1 MSNTRLVGGVVFL
14 IRTLGACIA
23 KVNDFFPVVLITG
36 PRQVGK
42 TSLLEECAKENRKY
56 VSLDSFEKRSLA
68 QNDPALFLQKYKPP
82 VLIDEI
88 QYAPQLFPYIKE
100 IVDREKQKGL
110 FWITGSQQFS
120 LMQNVS
126 ESLAGRVGILHLQGF
141 SQAEKFNNGQQTAF
155 LPKMQNIENKKIN
168 CVNAATIFH
177 TIWKGSYPSLWLNS
191 DEHWELF
198 YSSYVE
204 TYIQRDVKQILNI
217 SNELTFMKFMRAAAA
232 QTGQLLDYASMAR
245 DVSVAETTIKSW
257 ISVLNTSGI
266 IFLLQPYS
274 NNLTKRALKTPKLY
288 FMDTGLACFLTRWN
302 NFEAL
307 EEGAYS
313 GAIFETYV
321 ISEILKSYW
330 HNGKEPFVYFY
341 RDKEKREIDLL
352 IDLNGKLYPIEI
364 KKKANPDKNDIRH
377 FHLIEDTLKQ
387 QQGEG
392 CVVCLSEECLPISSN
407 VYSVPVGMI

>member
-1 MSNTRLVGGVVFL
+1 MFVT
-14 IRTLGACIA
+14 RTLGSCIA

-42 TSLLEECAKENRKY
+42 TSLLEECAKEQRKY

-100 IVDREKQKGL
+100 IVDKEKQKGL

-126 ESLAGRVGILHLQGF
+126 ESLAGRVGIFHLQGF
-141 SQAEKFNNGQQTAF
+141 SQAEKFTHWQQGAF
-155 LPKMQNIENKKIN
+155 LPEVQNLENRKIN
-168 CVNAATIFH
+168 SVDATNIFH

-198 YSSYVE
+198 YSSYVQ
-204 TYIQRDVKQILNI
+204 TYVQRDVKQILNI
-217 SNELTFMKFMRAAAA
+217 SNELTFTKFMRAAAA

-266 IFLLQPYS
+266 IFLLYPYS
-274 NNLTKRALKTPKLY
+274 NNLTKRALKTPKMY

-321 ISEILKSYW
+321 VSEILKSYW

-352 IDLNGKLYPIEI
+352 IDQNGKLYPIEI

-377 FHLIEDTLKQ
+377 FHLIEDTVKQ
-387 QQGEG
+387 QRGEG
-392 CVVCLSEECLPISSN
+392 CVVCLSAECLPISQG
-407 VYSVPVGMI
+407 VFSVPVGMI

>member
-1 MSNTRLVGGVVFL
+1 MFL
-14 IRTLGACIA
+14 SRTLKDYIS
-23 KVNDFFPVVLITG
+23 KVNDFFPIVMITG

-42 TSLLEECAKENRKY
+42 TSLLEECAKDNRKY
-56 VSLDSFEKRSLA
+56 VSLDSSEKRTLA
-68 QNDPALFLQKYKPP
+68 QNDPSLFLQRYKPP

-100 IVDREKQKGL
+100 IVDKEKQKGM

-126 ESLAGRVGILHLQGF
+126 ETLAGRVGIMHLQGF
-141 SQAEKFNNGQQTAF
+141 SQSEKFENYQQAPF
-155 LPKMQNIENKKIN
+155 LPELQNIENRKSNDIGTDN
-168 CVNAATIFH
+168 IFH
-177 TIWKGSYPSLWLNS
+177 TIWKGSYPAMWLTS
-191 DEHWELF
+191 DDNWELF
-198 YSSYVE
+198 YNSYVQ
-204 TYIQRDVKQILNI
+204 TYIQRDVRQILNI
-217 SNELTFMKFMRAAAA
+217 SNELTFIKFMKAAAA

-245 DVSVAETTIKSW
+245 DVGVAETTIKSW

-274 NNLTKRALKTPKLY
+274 NNLTKRALKTPKMY
-288 FMDTGLACFLTRWN
+288 FMDTGLACYLTRWN
-302 NFEAL
+302 NYEAL
-307 EEGAYS
+307 EDGAYA

-352 IDLNGKLYPIEI
+352 IDQNGKLHPIEI
-364 KKKANPDKNDIRH
+364 KKKSNPDKNDIRH
-377 FHLIEDTLKQ
+377 FHVIEDTIKQ
-387 QQGEG
+387 QRGEG
-392 CVVCLSEECLPISSN
+392 CVICLSEDYLPISEN
-407 VYSVPVGMI
+407 VYSVPVSMI

>member
-1 MSNTRLVGGVVFL
+1 MFL
-14 IRTLGACIA
+14 SRTLKDYIS
-23 KVNDFFPVVLITG
+23 KVNDFFPIIMITG

-42 TSLLEECAKENRKY
+42 TSLLEECAKDNRKY
-56 VSLDSFEKRSLA
+56 VSLDSSEKRTLA
-68 QNDPALFLQKYKPP
+68 QNDPALFLQRYKPP

-100 IVDREKQKGL
+100 FVDKEKQKGM

-126 ESLAGRVGILHLQGF
+126 ETLAGRVGIMHLQGF
-141 SQAEKFNNGQQTAF
+141 SQSEKFENYQQSPF
-155 LPKMQNIENKKIN
+155 LPELQNIENRKSNDIRTDN
-168 CVNAATIFH
+168 IFH
-177 TIWKGSYPSLWLNS
+177 TIWKGSYPAMWLTS
-191 DEHWELF
+191 DDNWELF
-198 YSSYVE
+198 YNSYVQ
-204 TYIQRDVKQILNI
+204 TYIQRDVRQILNI
-217 SNELTFMKFMRAAAA
+217 SNELTFIKFMKAAAA

-245 DVSVAETTIKSW
+245 DVGVAETTIKSW

-274 NNLTKRALKTPKLY
+274 NNLTKRALKTPKMY
-288 FMDTGLACFLTRWN
+288 FMDTGLACYLTRWN
-302 NFEAL
+302 NYEAL
-307 EEGAYS
+307 EDGAYA

-352 IDLNGKLYPIEI
+352 IDQNGKLYPIEI
-364 KKKANPDKNDIRH
+364 KKKSNPDKNDIRH
-377 FHLIEDTLKQ
+377 FHVIEDTIKQ
-387 QQGEG
+387 QRGEG
-392 CVVCLSEECLPISSN
+392 CVICLSEEYLPICEK
-407 VYSVPVGMI
+407 VYSVPVKLI

>member
-1 MSNTRLVGGVVFL
+1 MFL
-14 IRTLGACIA
+14 SRTLKDYIS
-23 KVNDFFPVVLITG
+23 KVNDFFPIIMITG

-42 TSLLEECAKENRKY
+42 TSLLEECAKDNRKY
-56 VSLDSFEKRSLA
+56 VSLDSSEKRTLA
-68 QNDPALFLQKYKPP
+68 QNDPSLFLQRYKPP

-100 IVDREKQKGL
+100 IVDKEKQKGM

-126 ESLAGRVGILHLQGF
+126 ETLAGRVGIMHLQGF
-141 SQAEKFNNGQQTAF
+141 SQSEKFENYQQSAF
-155 LPKMQNIENKKIN
+155 LPELQNIENRKT
-168 CVNAATIFH
+168 NAIGPDNIFH
-177 TIWKGSYPSLWLNS
+177 TIWKGSYPAMWLTS
-191 DEHWELF
+191 DDNWELF
-198 YSSYVE
+198 YNSYVQ
-204 TYIQRDVKQILNI
+204 TYIQRDVRQILNI
-217 SNELTFMKFMRAAAA
+217 SNELTFIKFMKAAAA

-245 DVSVAETTIKSW
+245 DVGVAETTIKSW

-274 NNLTKRALKTPKLY
+274 NNLTKRALKTPKMY
-288 FMDTGLACFLTRWN
+288 FMDTGLACYLTRWN
-302 NFEAL
+302 NYEAL
-307 EEGAYS
+307 EDGAYA

-352 IDLNGKLYPIEI
+352 IDQNGKLHPIEI
-364 KKKANPDKNDIRH
+364 KKKSNPDKNDIRH
-377 FHLIEDTLKQ
+377 FHVIEDTIKQ
-387 QQGEG
+387 QRGEG
-392 CVVCLSEECLPISSN
+392 CVICLSEEYLPISKN
-407 VYSVPVGMI
+407 VYSVPVSMI

>member
-1 MSNTRLVGGVVFL
+1 MIDARLVGVFMFL
-14 IRTLGACIA
+14 SRTLKDYIS
-23 KVNDFFPVVLITG
+23 KVNDFFPIVMITG

-42 TSLLEECAKENRKY
+42 TSLLEECAKDNRKY
-56 VSLDSFEKRSLA
+56 VSLDSSEKRTLA
-68 QNDPALFLQKYKPP
+68 QNDPALFLQRFKPP

-100 IVDREKQKGL
+100 IVDKEKQKGM

-126 ESLAGRVGILHLQGF
+126 ETLAGRVGIMHLQGF
-141 SQAEKFNNGQQTAF
+141 SQSEKFENYQQAPF
-155 LPKMQNIENKKIN
+155 LPELQNIENRKT
-168 CVNAATIFH
+168 NAIGPDNIFH
-177 TIWKGSYPSLWLNS
+177 TIWKGSYPAMWLTS
-191 DEHWELF
+191 DDNWELF
-198 YSSYVE
+198 YNSYVQ
-204 TYIQRDVKQILNI
+204 TYIQRDVRQILNI
-217 SNELTFMKFMRAAAA
+217 SNELTFIKFMKAAAA

-245 DVSVAETTIKSW
+245 DVGVAETTIKSW

-274 NNLTKRALKTPKLY
+274 NNLTKRALKTPKMY
-288 FMDTGLACFLTRWN
+288 FMDTGLACYLTRWN
-302 NFEAL
+302 NYEAL
-307 EEGAYS
+307 EDGAYA

-352 IDLNGKLYPIEI
+352 IDQNGKLYPIEI
-364 KKKANPDKNDIRH
+364 KKKSNPDKNDIRH
-377 FHLIEDTLKQ
+377 FHVIEDTIKQ
-387 QQGEG
+387 QRDIWIFFEQ
-392 CVVCLSEECLPISSN
+392 
-407 VYSVPVGMI
+407 